1 MERPL
6 PGAAVKGIHLKKI
19 VIVTGASSGMGR
31 GFAETAADHVE
42 FDEMWI
48 IARRQERLEEVKN
61 SLKVPVRCIPM
72 DLTDRASYK
81 TLENM
86 LAEEKPDIVRLFNC
100 SGFGKFAAT
109 LDDTIDTNLNM
120 MDLNCGAAMAMTQIA
135 LPYMHEGARI
145 LNIASVAAF
154 QPIPYINVYAAT
166 KAFLLY
172 YSRAL
177 NRELKSRKIT
187 VTALC
192 PFWTKTEFF
201 DRAIAADRNKVVK
214 KYAAMYDPKDLVAR
228 GWRDMERGKD
238 VSGYGFIARAQ
249 ALLCKI
255 LPHSLVM
262 NVWMAQQSLK

>member
-1 MERPL
+1 MQAAL
-6 PGAAVKGIHLKKI
+6 FGAAVKGIYLKKI

-31 GFAETAADHVE
+31 GFAETAAEHVK

-48 IARRQERLEEVKN
+48 IARRQERLEEVKDRLN
-61 SLKVPVRCIPM
+61 VPVRCIPM

-81 TLENM
+81 VLEGM
-86 LAEEKPDIVRLFNC
+86 LAKEKPEVIRLLNC

-109 LDDTIDTNLNM
+109 LDDTVDTHLNM
-120 MDLNCGAAMAMTQIA
+120 MDLNCGAAMAMTEIV

-177 NRELKSRKIT
+177 NRELKGRGIT

-201 DRAIAADRNKVVK
+201 DRAIAADRDQVVK
-214 KYAAMYDPKDLVAR
+214 KYAAMYDPADLVKR

-238 VSGYGFIARAQ
+238 VSGYGFIARGQ
-249 ALLCKI
+249 ALLCKL

-262 NVWMAQQSLK
+262 SVWMKQQSLK

>member
-1 MERPL
+1 
-6 PGAAVKGIHLKKI
+6 VKKI

-31 GFAETAADHVE
+31 LFAETAPEHAT
-42 FDEMWI
+42 FDELWI
-48 IARRQERLEEVKN
+48 IARRQDRLEEVK
-61 SLKVPVRCIPM
+61 SKLSVPVRCIPM
-72 DLTDRASYK
+72 DLTDRASYQ
-81 TLENM
+81 TLEA
-86 LAEEKPDIVRLFNC
+86 LLKEEQPDIVRLLNC

-109 LDDTIDTNLNM
+109 TDDTLETNLNM
-120 MDLNCGAAMAMTQIA
+120 MDLNCGAVMAMTQLS
-135 LPYMHEGARI
+135 LPYMHEGAKI

-154 QPIPYINVYAAT
+154 QPIPYINVYAST

-177 NRELKSRKIT
+177 NRELKSRGIT

-201 DRAIAADRNKVVK
+201 DRAIAKNENPVVK
-214 KYAAMYDPKDLVAR
+214 KYAAMYEAKDLVAR

-238 VSGYGFIARAQ
+238 VSKYGFIARSQ

-255 LPHSLVM
+255 LPHSFVM
-262 NVWMAQQSLK
+262 NVWMGQQSLK